1 MKDLKQFTITTY
13 KDENDKEGSQFLTFA
28 KDWATAREQAVEAI
42 AYLGNDAK
50 RFKIEQDN

>member
-28 KDWATAREQAVEAI
+28 KEWATAREQAIEVI
-42 AYLGNDAK
+42 TFLGNDIK
-50 RFKIEQDN
+50 RFKMEQDN